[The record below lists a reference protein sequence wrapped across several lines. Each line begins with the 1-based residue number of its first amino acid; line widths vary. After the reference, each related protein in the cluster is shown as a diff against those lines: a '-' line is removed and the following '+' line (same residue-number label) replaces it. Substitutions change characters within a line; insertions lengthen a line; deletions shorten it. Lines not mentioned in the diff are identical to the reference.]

1 MSAIGSSYLLQSSA
15 RRRIIEAIVA
25 GFALSAIWLLSFTP
39 QWRQL
44 EFKTFDAYTALA
56 ARGPGDTP
64 LVIVAIDEP
73 SFRELG
79 LHWPFPRRTHAD
91 LIERA
96 TSDGALVVAFD
107 LIFAEPTAPADDGR
121 MADAIRTARAVVLA
135 KTREQSQTS
144 VSREWTLV
152 EPITEFV
159 DAGAHAGEVGVDP
172 DADFVV
178 RVMPSFADSF
188 DRVIVRLAR
197 GKDALPASADATPS
211 LIRYEGPHGSFPTV
225 HYYQALVAGLLPAG
239 FFKDKIVLVG
249 LDVHASPEVTRKQAD
264 LYNSPFL
271 DSEGGVMPGVEIHAN
286 IISNLLTGRALAPAS
301 QGLDTMIACVL
312 ALGVGVV
319 GLRRG
324 PAVTFATLTAS
335 SIALMAVAYVLFAYY
350 NFWLSPL
357 LSIAAAAGVFIVQ
370 TAAGFLTERR
380 RAQETKR
387 AFAQYVPAEVVNR
400 LIEQPELLELGG
412 EERELTLLFA
422 DLANFTTMSE
432 KLPPRAVVAMLGK
445 YFDAMSTVIYR
456 HYGTVDKYIGDG
468 IMAFWGAPLPDARHA
483 DRALQAAI
491 DMQDRFVALARQLGK
506 KGAPVLSMRIG
517 IHTGNVIV
525 GNVGSRAR
533 FAYTAIGDAVNVAS
547 RLEGANKA
555 YGTTIL
561 LSEATAEHLK
571 GRVAL
576 RPVDSVVVKGRTDA
590 VMIFTPCAD
599 KTLADLSRAALE
611 AFNRQSLDQ
620 SLALWRQLISAY
632 PGDGIA
638 TAFIRRIELLQSAP
652 SGEWT
657 AAVALDK
664 L

>member
-1 MSAIGSSYLLQSSA
+1 MSATVSSPLLQSSG
-15 RRRIIEAIVA
+15 RRRIIEAVVA
-25 GFALSAIWLLSFTP
+25 VVALAAVWLLGFTP
-39 QWRQL
+39 QWRQV
-44 EFKTFDAYTALA
+44 EFKTFDVYTALA
-56 ARGPGDTP
+56 ARGPGETP

-96 TSDGALVVAFD
+96 SSDGALVVAFD
-107 LIFAEPTAPADDGR
+107 LIFAEPTTAADDAR
-121 MADAIRTARAVVLA
+121 MADAIRTARNVVLA
-135 KTREQSQTS
+135 KTREKSQTS

-152 EPITEFV
+152 EPMAELV
-159 DAGAHAGEVGVDP
+159 AAGAHTGEVGVDP

-178 RVMPSFADSF
+178 RMMPSFADGF
-188 DRVIVRLAR
+188 DRVITRLAQ
-197 GKDALPASADATPS
+197 GTDAAPASADAQS

-225 HYYQALVAGLLPAG
+225 HYYQALVPGLLPAG
-239 FFKDKIVLVG
+239 FFKDKIVLIG
-249 LDVHASPEVTRKQAD
+249 LDVHASPEVTRRQAD

-271 DSEGGVMPGVEIHAN
+271 DSEGGVIPGVEIHAN
-286 IISNLLTGRALAPAS
+286 IISNLLQGRALVPAS
-301 QGLDTMIACVL
+301 QVVNTIVAGVL
-312 ALGVGVV
+312 VLGVGLV

-324 PAVTFATLTAS
+324 PALTFATL
-335 SIALMAVAYVLFAYY
+335 MAFSAAMLAVSYVLFSYY
-350 NFWLSPL
+350 GYWLSPL
-357 LSIAAAAGVFIVQ
+357 LPISAAVVLFIVQ
-370 TAAGFLTERR
+370 TAAGFLTERQ

-432 KLPPRAVVAMLGK
+432 KLAPRAVVAVLGK

-456 HYGTVDKYIGDG
+456 HGGTVDKYIGDG
-468 IMAFWGAPLPDARHA
+468 IMAFWGAPLPDERHA
-483 DRALQAAI
+483 YHALQAAM
-491 DMQDRFVALARQLGK
+491 DMQERFAELARRLGS
-506 KGAPVLSMRIG
+506 KGAPAMTMRIG

-533 FAYTAIGDAVNVAS
+533 FAYTAIGDAVNLAS

-555 YGTTIL
+555 YGTSIL
-561 LSEATAEHLK
+561 LSEATALQLK
-571 GRVAL
+571 GRVPL

-599 KTLADLSRAALE
+599 QPLADLSRAALD
-611 AFNRQSLDQ
+611 AFSRRALDQ
-620 SLALWRQLISAY
+620 SLALWRQLLSAY
-632 PGDGIA
+632 PADGIA
-638 TAFIRRIELLQSAP
+638 TAFVSRIESLQSA
-652 SGEWT
+652 SAGEWT
-657 AAVALDK
+657 TAVALDK

>member
-1 MSAIGSSYLLQSSA
+1 MSAIVSSSLLQSSA
-15 RRRIIEAIVA
+15 RRRIVEAVVA
-25 GFALSAIWLLSFTP
+25 VVALAALWLLGFTP

-44 EFKTFDAYTALA
+44 EFKTFDVYTALA
-56 ARGPGDTP
+56 ARGPGETP

-79 LHWPFPRRTHAD
+79 LHWPFPRRTHTD

-96 TSDGALVVAFD
+96 SRDGALVVAFD
-107 LIFAEPTAPADDGR
+107 LIFAEPTTAADDAR
-121 MADAIRTARAVVLA
+121 MADAIRNARNVVLA
-135 KTREQSQTS
+135 KTREQSQTT

-152 EPITEFV
+152 EPMPELV
-159 DAGAHAGEVGVDP
+159 AAGAHAGEVGVDP

-178 RVMPSFADSF
+178 RMMPSFVDSF

-197 GKDALPASADATPS
+197 GQGGAPASADAQS

-225 HYYQALVAGLLPAG
+225 HYYQALVPGLLPAG
-239 FFKDKIVLVG
+239 FFKDKIVLIG

-271 DSEGGVMPGVEIHAN
+271 DSEGGVIPGVEIHAN
-286 IISNLLTGRALAPAS
+286 IISNLLQDRALVPAS
-301 QGLDTMIACVL
+301 QTVNTMVAGLLV
-312 ALGVGVV
+312 LGVGLV
-319 GLRRG
+319 GVRRS
-324 PAVTFATLTAS
+324 PAVTFATL
-335 SIALMAVAYVLFAYY
+335 MAVSVALLAASYVLFAHYG
-350 NFWLSPL
+350 FWLSPL
-357 LSIAAAAGVFIVQ
+357 LPILAAAVLFIVQ
-370 TAAGFLTERR
+370 TAVGFLTERQ

-432 KLPPRAVVAMLGK
+432 KLAPRAVVAVLGK

-456 HYGTVDKYIGDG
+456 HGGTVDKYIGDG
-468 IMAFWGAPLPDARHA
+468 IMAFWGAPLPDEQHA
-483 DRALQAAI
+483 EHALQAAM
-491 DMQDRFVALARQLGK
+491 DMQDRFAALARRLAT
-506 KGAPVLSMRIG
+506 KGTPPMSMRIG

-533 FAYTAIGDAVNVAS
+533 FAYTAIGDAVNLAS

-555 YGTTIL
+555 YGTSIL
-561 LSEATAEHLK
+561 LSEATARQLK
-571 GRVAL
+571 DRVPL

-599 KTLADLSRAALE
+599 QPLADLSRAALD
-611 AFNRQSLDQ
+611 AFSRRALDQ
-620 SLALWRQLISAY
+620 SLALWRQLLSAY
-632 PGDGIA
+632 PADGIA
-638 TAFIRRIELLQSAP
+638 TAFVNRIESLQGASA
-652 SGEWT
+652 GEWT
-657 AAVALDK
+657 PATALDK

>member
-1 MSAIGSSYLLQSSA
+1 MSAIVSSRLLSGG
-15 RRRIIEAIVA
+15 RRRVIEAIVA
-25 GFALSAIWLLSFTP
+25 AVALAAVWLLGFTP
-39 QWRQL
+39 QWRQV
-44 EFKTFDAYTALA
+44 EFKTFDVYTALA

-96 TSDGALVVAFD
+96 SRDGARVVAFD
-107 LIFAEPTAPADDGR
+107 LIFAEPTTAEDDTR
-121 MADAIRTARAVVLA
+121 MAGAIGHARNVVLA
-135 KTREQSQTS
+135 KTREKSQTS
-144 VSREWTLV
+144 VSSEWTLV
-152 EPITEFV
+152 EPMSEFGE
-159 DAGAHAGEVGVDP
+159 AGAYTGEVGVNP

-178 RVMPSFADSF
+178 RMMPSFADSF
-188 DRVIVRLAR
+188 DRVIARLAS
-197 GKDALPASADATPS
+197 GNDSASVAPDAQS

-225 HYYQALVAGLLPAG
+225 HYYQALVPGLLPPG

-271 DSEGGVMPGVEIHAN
+271 DSEGGVIPGVEIHAN
-286 IISNLLTGRALAPAS
+286 IISNLLQGRALVPAS
-301 QGLDTMIACVL
+301 QTLSAAVAGVLVLLVGL
-312 ALGVGVV
+312 V
-319 GLRRG
+319 GLRRS
-324 PAVTFATLTAS
+324 PAVTFATL
-335 SIALMAVAYVLFAYY
+335 MAVSFAMLAVSYVLFAYY
-350 NFWLSPL
+350 GFWLSPL
-357 LSIAAAAGVFIVQ
+357 LPILAAAFLFIVQ
-370 TAAGFLTERR
+370 TAVGFLTERQ

-432 KLPPRAVVAMLGK
+432 KLAPRAVVAVLGK

-456 HYGTVDKYIGDG
+456 HGGTVDKYIGDG
-468 IMAFWGAPLPDARHA
+468 IMAFWGAPLPDERHA
-483 DRALQAAI
+483 DHALQAAM
-491 DMQDRFVALARQLGK
+491 DMQDRFADLARRLAK
-506 KGAPVLSMRIG
+506 KGAPVMSMRIG
-517 IHTGNVIV
+517 IHTGSVIV

-533 FAYTAIGDAVNVAS
+533 FAYTAIGDAVNLAS

-555 YGTTIL
+555 YGTSIL
-561 LSEATAEHLK
+561 LSEATAQQLK
-571 GRVAL
+571 GRVPL

-590 VMIFTPCAD
+590 VTIFTPCAD
-599 KTLADLSRAALE
+599 QPLADLSREALD
-611 AFNRQSLDQ
+611 AFSRRALDQ
-620 SLALWRQLISAY
+620 SLALWRQLLAAY
-632 PGDGIA
+632 PADGIA
-638 TAFIRRIELLQSAP
+638 TAFVSRIESLQSA
-652 SGEWT
+652 SAGEWT
-657 AAVALDK
+657 TAVALDK